1 MLFDDKVRKSFKGVK
16 RDMTGLKQSVH
27 DWVLYLNTNQ
37 RAMLDRVERLE
48 RRVKKLEA
56 EKDQLNQWVY

>member
-1 MLFDDKVRKSFKGVK
+1 MFSDDRVKKAFKVVK
-16 RDMTGLKQSVH
+16 ADMGGLKQSVH
-27 DWVLYLNTNQ
+27 DWVLFLNTNQ

-48 RRVKKLEA
+48 RRVKKLES

>member
-1 MLFDDKVRKSFKGVK
+1 MFFDDKVKKSFRMVG

-27 DWVLYLNTNQ
+27 DWVLFLNTNQ
-37 RAMLDRVERLE
+37 RAMLERIERLE

-56 EKDQLNQWVY
+56 EKDQLEQLIY